1 MICAIYKSSKKEG
14 MYLYVPKKDDF
25 SQVPDQ
31 LMQMFGK
38 PVIVMMIN
46 LATRSLAL
54 VDVEKVK
61 ESMNKDGY
69 FLQLP
74 PPTENELEKHKQRK
88 QQGDKPVE

>member
-14 MYLYVPKKDDF
+14 AYLYVPKKDDF

-38 PVIVMMIN
+38 PTMVMVVKLEGRT
-46 LATRSLAL
+46 LAQ
-54 VDVEKVK
+54 VNVEKVK
-61 ESMNKDGY
+61 QSMSDEGY

-74 PPTENELEKHKQRK
+74 PPPKNLLDEYKEQKARQKSE
-88 QQGDKPVE
+88 

>member
-1 MICAIYKSSKKEG
+1 MICAIYRSSKKAG

-38 PVIVMMIN
+38 PVVVMMIN

-54 VDVEKVK
+54 VDTDKVK
-61 ESMNKDGY
+61 QSLVDDGY

-74 PPTENELEKHKQRK
+74 PPVENELEKHKKRNK
-88 QQGDKPVE
+88 QGGTPTE

>member
-1 MICAIYKSSKKEG
+1 MICAIYKSSKKAG
-14 MYLYVPKKDDF
+14 AYLYLPKKDDF

-38 PVIVMMIN
+38 PTMVMVVKLEGRT
-46 LATRSLAL
+46 LAQ

-61 ESMNKDGY
+61 QSMNNEGF

-74 PPTENELEKHKQRK
+74 PPPINLLDEYKEQKARQKSE
-88 QQGDKPVE
+88 